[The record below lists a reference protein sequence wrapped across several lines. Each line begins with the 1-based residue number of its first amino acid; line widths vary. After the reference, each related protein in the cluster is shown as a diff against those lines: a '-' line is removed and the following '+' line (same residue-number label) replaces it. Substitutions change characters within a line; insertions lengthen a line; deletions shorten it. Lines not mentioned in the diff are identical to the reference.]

1 MRSRPSRPL
10 RLDRIEAYLDACF
23 TRESPPR
30 VSELARVLGL
40 SLKQLMETFR
50 DHVGV
55 KPAVY
60 LRRQQIASAKQLLRR
75 TKFRVDRVGYMV
87 GFGTRRT
94 FFRVFQRLTGLT
106 PPSSAGRQ
114 NDTRPEEWRCD
125 FVFLVGNPTAAFF
138 SSGPWSRYPTC
149 RHEVLAWKWEA

>member
-1 MRSRPSRPL
+1 MRPMAPSPL
-10 RLDRIEAYLDACF
+10 PLDRIEAYLDACF
-23 TRESPPR
+23 ARESPPR
-30 VSELARVLGL
+30 VSELARLLGL
-40 SLKQLMETFR
+40 TRERLMETFCE
-50 DHVGV
+50 HVGV
-55 KPAVY
+55 KPGAY
-60 LRRQQIASAKQLLRR
+60 LRRRQVGEAKQLLRR